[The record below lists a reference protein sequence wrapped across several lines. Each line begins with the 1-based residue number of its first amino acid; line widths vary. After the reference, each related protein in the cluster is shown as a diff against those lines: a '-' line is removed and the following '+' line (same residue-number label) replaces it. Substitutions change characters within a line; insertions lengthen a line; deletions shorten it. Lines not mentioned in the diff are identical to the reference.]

1 MNQTEKDFIKLVL
14 EDERFNDNTK
24 KLVIESIFERH
35 RDQLDDEL
43 KEYLYRQYAGAAL
56 QLGSAFMPAGSLGK
70 AGIQVGEQLLK
81 KSIGRKLSQEIG
93 AGAAVGMGS
102 GAVFGAGRGIS
113 ENKNPILT
121 AVTDALT
128 GLFSGGALGAIG
140 GNIQKAIKKHLLTN
154 YNISNNMTPKE
165 MQDLKQL
172 GKEYYKNYLEQTQ
185 VNNNLIGP
193 VNFPKRQSGEIRLHN
208 YPQIPNL
215 QNQIKNAKISIYS
228 NDKPNRGDALYFNK
242 LYNSINNKHYEY
254 VIRKNKNKPGN
265 DFYQIK
271 QVDSSP
277 AYPDQTQINKTE
289 PNNIINDIINT
300 DKIFSYDDQE
310 YKSVPNNIITNNST
324 NIKSE
329 NANLNNNS
337 ISKIVQSFLAAG
349 ISKNVY
355 DKNHIFTPEEIG
367 AMTQEEF
374 EENEDAIMEQ
384 MAKGQIRPTARDY
397 SNFKNPYN
405 GDDRIFSREDIDAMT
420 TKEFEENEQA
430 IYAQM
435 KSIGVP
441 HNSELAENARRNGV
455 VYVRAYKREDGT
467 EVKGYYRSLPRY

>member
-140 GNIQKAIKKHLLTN
+140 GNIQKMLKGNSLKN
-154 YNISNNMTPKE
+154 YSEDQIFSANKYKTFRKE
-165 MQDLKQL
+165 A
-172 GKEYYKNYLEQTQ
+172 ETYYKNYLQNRIINHED
-185 VNNNLIGP
+185 L
-193 VNFPKRQSGEIRLHN
+193 GEIEFTRKGMDEIFSKN
-208 YPQIPNL
+208 PNL
-215 QNQIKNAKISIYS
+215 AVLFPDLVKDLKSTSNIEIS
-228 NDKPNRGDALYFNK
+228 NLYK
-242 LYNSINNKHYEY
+242 A
-254 VIRKNKNKPGN
+254 R
-265 DFYQIK
+265 
-271 QVDSSP
+271 
-277 AYPDQTQINKTE
+277 NKTE
-289 PNNIINDIINT
+289 KNLSKFYYLYNDKYQHMIAEDKMGHKKYYLTKKYNNTTDQGTPSKQEGTSSDGIINT
-300 DKIFSYDDQE
+300 NPAFPNDDRGH
-310 YKSVPNNIITNNST
+310 KLASNNIITNNSA
-324 NIKSE
+324 NVKSE

-355 DKNHIFTPEEIG
+355 DKNHIFTLEEIG

-441 HNSELAENARRNGV
+441 YNSELAENARRNGV